1 MALPRPSWRR
11 RALRIVSWIA
21 ALGALVVVVILAQG
35 WRAFGKA
42 ADGARRTRME
52 RSPQW
57 HGDHFEN
64 PQVIINDWTGML
76 GAMREASPHG
86 EPSAP
91 LPVVHVSRAALRE
104 PPASGL
110 RVTWLGHST
119 TLIELDG
126 KRFLTDPSW
135 SERSS
140 PLPWA
145 GPKHWYGPP
154 IALADLP
161 PIDAVL
167 ISHDH
172 YDHLD
177 YETMVA
183 MKDWDTRF
191 VVPLGIGAHL
201 VYWGI
206 PESHIAELD
215 WWESTKIGDV
225 SVVCTPARH
234 QSGRLVPQGRT
245 LWGSY
250 ALLGP
255 AHRAYFSGD
264 TGLFPGMT
272 EIGTRYGPFDVTLIE
287 VGQYHRTWPD
297 WHIGPE
303 QAVTAHRMLRG
314 RLLFPIHWGQLTL
327 AFHGWTEPIER
338 VLAAASKAGVAVV
351 APKPGQRVEPAS
363 APPVVRWWPQL
374 AWETAADSPIVSSQV
389 GPLPAL

>member
-1 MALPRPSWRR
+1 VFGLCA
-11 RALRIVSWIA
+11 VFA
-21 ALGALVVVVILAQG
+21 ALSYAQAR
-35 WRAFGKA
+35 RAFGKA
-42 ADGARRTRME
+42 AEGARRARIE

-64 PQVIINDWTGML
+64 PQVIINDWTGMFAAI
-76 GAMREASPHG
+76 GEASPHG

-91 LPVVHVSRAALRE
+91 LPVVHVDKRALRE

-110 RVTWLGHST
+110 RVTWLGHSS
-119 TLIELDG
+119 TLIEIDG
-126 KRFLTDPSW
+126 KRVLTDPSW

-145 GPKHWYGPP
+145 GPKHWYPPP

-161 PIDAVL
+161 HIDAVL

-177 YETMVA
+177 YATMVA

-191 VVPLGIGAHL
+191 VVPLGVAAHL

-215 WWESTKIGDV
+215 WWERTKVGDV
-225 SVVCTPARH
+225 EIVCTPSRH
-234 QSGRLVPQGRT
+234 QSGRLFPQGQT
-245 LWGSY
+245 LWASY

-255 AHRAYFSGD
+255 AHRAFFSGD
-264 TGLFPGMT
+264 TGLFPGMA
-272 EIGTRYGPFDVTLIE
+272 EIGRRLGPFDVTLIE

-303 QAVTAHRMLRG
+303 QAVEAQRMLRG
-314 RLLFPIHWGQLTL
+314 QLLLPIHWGQLTL

-338 VLAAASKAGVAVV
+338 VLAAAKKAGVAIV
-351 APKPGQRVEPAS
+351 APKPGERVEPAS
-363 APPVVRWWPQL
+363 PPPVVRWWPNL
-374 AWETAADSPIVSSQV
+374 AWERAEQSPIVSSQTK
-389 GPLPAL
+389 PLSTP